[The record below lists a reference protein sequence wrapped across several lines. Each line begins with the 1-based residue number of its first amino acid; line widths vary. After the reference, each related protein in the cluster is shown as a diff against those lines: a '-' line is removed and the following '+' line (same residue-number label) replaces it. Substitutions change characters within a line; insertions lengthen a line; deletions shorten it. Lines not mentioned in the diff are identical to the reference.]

1 MDIKSVRVF
10 FCPKKGVR
18 KQFRD
23 RHGNPK
29 GEGAGSCD
37 ITVSYGRY
45 EK

>member
-10 FCPKKGVR
+10 FCPEKGVR
-18 KQFRD
+18 KQFRA
-23 RHGNPK
+23 RHGNPVRD
-29 GEGAGSCD
+29 GTEGRT